1 MVRQTMEAM
10 MRRPIWQL
18 AGLVLAATLP
28 AANACAQIEGLL
40 GKGGKAGDLK
50 GMAGLASSP
59 LSSGSMSNVAG
70 LLQYCIG
77 NGQLS
82 EQGAGPVKDQLMA
95 KLPGGAKSGDRGY
108 SDGLK
113 GVLHGSNGN
122 LVDLSSGGGG
132 IAGIGSSA
140 GGSAGSGTGTGG
152 TGGTSSMGSSGSTG
166 SSGSSGSSGSTG
178 TAETGTSIGT
188 GSTGTGTGTGT
199 GGLTA
204 DLTKKACD
212 TILAQAKSFL

>member
-18 AGLVLAATLP
+18 AGLVLAAALP
-28 AANACAQIEGLL
+28 AANVCAQIEGLL

-122 LVDLSSGGGG
+122 LVDLSGGGGG

-140 GGSAGSGTGTGG
+140 GGSAGSGS
-152 TGGTSSMGSSGSTG
+152 GGTSGTGSMDSSGSTG
-166 SSGSSGSSGSTG
+166 RSNNTGGADSGT
-178 TAETGTSIGT
+178 
-188 GSTGTGTGTGT
+188 STGTGSTGTGT

-212 TILAQAKSFL
+212 TVLAQAKSFL

>member
-18 AGLVLAATLP
+18 AGLVLAAALP
-28 AANACAQIEGLL
+28 AANVCAQIEGLL

-122 LVDLSSGGGG
+122 LVDLSGGGGG
-132 IAGIGSSA
+132 IAGIGNSA
-140 GGSAGSGTGTGG
+140 GGSAGSGTGG
-152 TGGTSSMGSSGSTG
+152 TSGTSSMDSSGSTG
-166 SSGSSGSSGSTG
+166 RSNNTGGADSGT
-178 TAETGTSIGT
+178 
-188 GSTGTGTGTGT
+188 STGTGSTGTGT

-212 TILAQAKSFL
+212 TVLAQAKSFL